1 MYMKPSEK
9 STLLLPQYM
18 TNKVNN
24 TKLVAKFNL
33 IDLAG
38 SERILETEKNAERI
52 DEARFINKSL
62 SALGNVVAALRTNSK
77 HANQST
83 SNLDNSLTKRSKEQ
97 YHGGNSSRSSFHH
110 SNVKTPHAFGD
121 LKQLANGKRLSVN
134 DKPEGHKLSHVPY
147 RDSKLTHI
155 LKDCLGS
162 NSFTHLIICLSP
174 SYLCIT
180 ETISTLAFT
189 KNAKAVRQ
197 NIVENVQFKSDLM
210 QRQ

>member
-1 MYMKPSEK
+1 
-9 STLLLPQYM
+9 M
-18 TNKVNN
+18 TNKDSN

-38 SERILETEKNAERI
+38 SERIMEAEKNAERI

-83 SNLDNSLTKRSKEQ
+83 SNLDNSLTKRSRD
-97 YHGGNSSRSSFHH
+97 HGGNSSRSSFHH

-121 LKQLANGKRLSVN
+121 LKNARRMSVN
-134 DKPEGHKLSHVPY
+134 EKHEGHKLSHVPY

-174 SYLCIT
+174 SFLCIG

>member
-1 MYMKPSEK
+1 M
-9 STLLLPQYM
+9 
-18 TNKVNN
+18 
-24 TKLVAKFNL
+24 VAKFNL

-38 SERILETEKNAERI
+38 SERITEAEKNAERI

-77 HANQST
+77 HANQAAL
-83 SNLDNSLTKRSKEQ
+83 LDSSLAKRSKDQ
-97 YHGGNSSRSSFHH
+97 HGGSASRGSFHH
-110 SNVKTPHAFGD
+110 SVKSPHALGE
-121 LKQLANGKRLSVN
+121 LKYASRRPSANERPSGAPLT
-134 DKPEGHKLSHVPY
+134 HVPY

-174 SYLCIT
+174 SYLCIG
-180 ETISTLAFT
+180 ETYSTLAFA

-197 NIVENVQFKSDLM
+197 NIVENMTFKSDL
-210 QRQ
+210 